1 MKKKI
6 QGRYYYVDIYMR
18 EIIRMCMTSFY
29 FKTKFMNYTYFFS
42 VCSDVCNLCIII
54 IRTSIRSRKMK
65 IHKTL
70 C

>member
-29 FKTKFMNYTYFFS
+29 FKPKFMNYTFFFG
-42 VCSDVCNLCIII
+42 VFRC
-54 IRTSIRSRKMK
+54 M
-65 IHKTL
+65 
-70 C
+70 